1 MTVYGYIRVSRDDQN
16 TGRQE
21 DALRGVVDELVIE
34 RGSAVKER
42 PLFDDLM
49 SNIKGGDTLTVLSLD
64 RAFRNT
70 LEALSCADDLN
81 NLDAHFRILDLGIDT
96 ATPAGR
102 LVLTMMA
109 GLAEFERS
117 QLIERTKQ
125 GLEAAK
131 ARGVTLGRPKSLTR
145 EQVKHALV
153 QIELHGKSVTEMAE
167 LLNVSRSTLHRAIG
181 SEKALRTIPAKVRKL
196 SVDIAAMAMMRGLDL
211 SDASAT
217 LHDALADIP
226 RMKGVDKAGFEE
238 SLDYARAMAAEEED
252 WARGT

>member
-21 DALRGVVDELVIE
+21 DALRDVVDELVIE

-49 SNIKGGDTLTVLSLD
+49 GNIEQGDTLAVLSLD

-125 GLEAAK
+125 GLQAAK
-131 ARGVTLGRPKSLTR
+131 ARGVTLGRPKSLSR
-145 EQVKHALV
+145 QQVQHSMI
-153 QIELHGKSVTEMAE
+153 QIGKFGKSVTEMAE
-167 LLNVSRSTLHRAIG
+167 ILNVSRSTLHRALKR
-181 SEKALRTIPAKVRKL
+181 EEDLRAIPYDLRKL
-196 SVDIAAMAMMRGLDL
+196 ASHITTWCVMRDVDLFDTVATVHAALKGIPPFEELDRHKFRDGLEVARDL
-211 SDASAT
+211 HRS
-217 LHDALADIP
+217 HDAD
-226 RMKGVDKAGFEE
+226 DE
-238 SLDYARAMAAEEED
+238 
-252 WARGT
+252 